1 MHGAILAYCHGQQLE
16 LERHVN
22 GLESDWVVFYY
33 DLRTSYTGV
42 QLMDC
47 CYSKRDWILTTSHW
61 LLLCFGELAAG
72 SSHRFEGAGGTHEP
86 KLVFRFQH
94 ETVTTTSIQGE
105 DDASGYWLA
114 YYHANRSSM

>member
-1 MHGAILAYCHGQQLE
+1 MHRQQLE

-22 GLESDWVVFYY
+22 ELESDWIVFYY

-42 QLMDC
+42 QLMGC
-47 CYSKRDWILTTSHW
+47 CYSKRDWILTTRHW

-72 SSHRFEGAGGTHEP
+72 CRLQAAATDSRARGGTHEP

-105 DDASGYWLA
+105 EVAGGYWLA

>member
-1 MHGAILAYCHGQQLE
+1 MHRQQLE

-22 GLESDWVVFYY
+22 ELESDWIVFYY

-47 CYSKRDWILTTSHW
+47 YYSKRDWILTTRHW
-61 LLLCFGELAAG
+61 LLLCFGELPACCLQAAG
-72 SSHRFEGAGGTHEP
+72 SSHRFEGAGGTNRT

-94 ETVTTTSIQGE
+94 EA
-105 DDASGYWLA
+105 D
-114 YYHANRSSM
+114 R